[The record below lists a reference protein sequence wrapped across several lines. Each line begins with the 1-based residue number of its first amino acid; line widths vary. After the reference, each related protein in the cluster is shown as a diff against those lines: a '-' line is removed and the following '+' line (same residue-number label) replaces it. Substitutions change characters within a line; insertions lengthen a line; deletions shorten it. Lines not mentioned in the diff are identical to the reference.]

1 MRPRGSSA
9 TGRLGR
15 VNIEIDGATYEFPSI
30 GSFDLDED
38 RLFFQGTGLHAE
50 DVWLGIQD
58 GGDLSFSTL
67 VANEGFLTSMAHI
80 AYRREHPNETSEAI
94 FRVVGRQKR
103 LEMVASLANSI
114 AEEDEPEADAVPL
127 ADATTG
133 QNGSSER
140 SNDEK
145 PTTQPNKDGSSGTLS
160 AQSSVPPVVAHG
172 ITGTG
177 GSDMSST
184 SGRIRQ
190 AV

>member
-1 MRPRGSSA
+1 
-9 TGRLGR
+9 
-15 VNIEIDGATYEFPSI
+15 VNIEIDGAEYEFPSI

-38 RLFFQGTGLHAE
+38 RIFFQGTGLHAE

-58 GGDLSFSTL
+58 GGDLSFQKL
-67 VANEGFLTSMAHI
+67 VAIEGFLTAMAHI
-80 AYRREHPNETSEAI
+80 AYRREHPDESAEAI
-94 FRVVGRQKR
+94 FRVGGRQKR

-114 AEEDEPEADAVPL
+114 AEDDEPEGDTVPL

-133 QNGSSER
+133 PSGSSGR

-145 PTTQPNKDGSSGTLS
+145 PSTPPSRDGSSGTLS
-160 AQSSVPPVVAHG
+160 GPSSVPQVVALG

-177 GSDMSST
+177 ASAMSPT
-184 SGRIRQ
+184 SRQIRR